1 MEIIPAIDIRGGRCV
16 RLVQGDY
23 DRETVFDDDPVAV
36 ARRWAAAGAGRIHVV
51 DLDGAREGRQ
61 ANWEIVRAIV
71 RAVDCPVQTGGGV
84 RDIETLRATLEGG
97 VDRVIVGTAAVK
109 DAEFLRRAIAEAPD
123 RLIVGVDVRD
133 DRVGVEG
140 WRETTDLDVIEFTE
154 QLAEL
159 GVRRILSTDI
169 GRDGVTDGPNVE
181 LYRRLMAATSAAAP
195 GTGQAMAVIA
205 SGGVTTLGDIT
216 ALAETGV
223 ESVVIGRALLAGD
236 ITLGEASAAA
246 GAATAARG
254 AG

>member
-1 MEIIPAIDIRGGRCV
+1 MDVIPAIDIRGGRCV

-36 ARRWAAAGAGRIHVV
+36 ARRWAEAGAERIHVV

-109 DAEFLRRAIAEAPD
+109 DAEFLRRAVAESAA

-140 WRETTDLDVIEFTE
+140 WREATDLDVIEFTE
-154 QLAEL
+154 QLAAL

-169 GRDGVTDGPNVE
+169 GRDGVTDGPNVQ
-181 LYRRLMAATSAAAP
+181 LYRRLMAAIS
-195 GTGQAMAVIA
+195 GTGEAMAVIA
-205 SGGVTTLGDIT
+205 SGGVTTLSDIT

-223 ESVVIGRALLAGD
+223 ESVVVGRALLTGD
-236 ITLGEASAAA
+236 ITLGEAVAAA

-254 AG
+254 AS

>member
-1 MEIIPAIDIRGGRCV
+1 MQIIPAIDIRGGRCV

-36 ARRWAAAGAGRIHVV
+36 ARRWAGAGAERIHVV

-71 RAVDCPVQTGGGV
+71 RAVECPVQTGGGV
-84 RDIETLRATLEGG
+84 RDIETLRATLEAG
-97 VDRVIVGTAAVK
+97 VERVIVGTAAVK
-109 DAEFLRRAIAEAPD
+109 DAEFLRQAVAEAGD

-133 DRVGVEG
+133 DRVALEG
-140 WRETTDLDVIEFTE
+140 WREATDLEVIDFTE

-169 GRDGVTDGPNVE
+169 GRDGVTDGPNVP
-181 LYRRLMAATSAAAP
+181 LYRRLMAAEPAMGDS
-195 GTGQAMAVIA
+195 MAVIA
-205 SGGVTTLGDIT
+205 SGGVTTLSDIT
-216 ALAETGV
+216 SLAETGV

-236 ITLGEASAAA
+236 ITLGEAVAAA
-246 GAATAARG
+246 GAATASPG